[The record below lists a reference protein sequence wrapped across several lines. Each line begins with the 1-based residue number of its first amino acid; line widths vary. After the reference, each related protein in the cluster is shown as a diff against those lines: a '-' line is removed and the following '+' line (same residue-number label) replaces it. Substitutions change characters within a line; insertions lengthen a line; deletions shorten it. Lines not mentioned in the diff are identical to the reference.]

1 MSSEHS
7 TVLIN
12 TEPGEAGKKDYVRED
27 GDGPRSNWTLNLI
40 GIGLILALCDYAE
53 TVLVVTL
60 VATLLA
66 FILAPVVDV
75 FTYLRLPRG
84 LAAAV
89 AVLLLLGVVSGVV
102 YFSSNQALIFAQDLP
117 KYNNRMREEFMR
129 FRKQAETLEVLAPQH
144 EKGVISVRPA
154 TDWTD
159 LFTSSFGSVSQAVLL
174 ASFVP
179 FLIYFMLTWHHHVRS
194 ATVMLFPPQNR
205 QTAYVTLGLISAM
218 IRSFMVGNLL
228 IGLLIGALS
237 TLAFWMLHIP
247 FFYFVGFLSG
257 FLSLIPYMGV
267 LLALAPPIFVGLGHM
282 NSQDLVTILFLV
294 VALHVIAMNV
304 LYPKFLGKR
313 LQLNPLAVSL
323 ALLVWA
329 WIWGAVGLLLA
340 IPMTAAMKIIFDHVE
355 SLKPYG
361 AWLGE

>member
-194 ATVMLFPPQNR
+194 ATVMLFPR
-205 QTAYVTLGLISAM
+205 
-218 IRSFMVGNLL
+218 R
-228 IGLLIGALS
+228 
-237 TLAFWMLHIP
+237 
-247 FFYFVGFLSG
+247 
-257 FLSLIPYMGV
+257 
-267 LLALAPPIFVGLGHM
+267 
-282 NSQDLVTILFLV
+282 
-294 VALHVIAMNV
+294 IAK
-304 LYPKFLGKR
+304 LP
-313 LQLNPLAVSL
+313 
-323 ALLVWA
+323 
-329 WIWGAVGLLLA
+329 
-340 IPMTAAMKIIFDHVE
+340 T
-355 SLKPYG
+355 
-361 AWLGE
+361 